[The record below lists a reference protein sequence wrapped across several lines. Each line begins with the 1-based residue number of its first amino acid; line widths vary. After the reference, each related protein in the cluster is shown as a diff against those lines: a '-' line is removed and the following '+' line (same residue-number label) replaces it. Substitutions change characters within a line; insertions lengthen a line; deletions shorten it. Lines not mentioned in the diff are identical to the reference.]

1 MPLDSL
7 DHSFFFFFFILQCI
21 CNPSSFLLS
30 ENLINVLFTYPYK
43 LAVVRTSSSTGLYG
57 IHLIPLYFDISLHTV
72 SPSLFLV
79 N

>member
-7 DHSFFFFFFILQCI
+7 DHSFFFFFILQCI
-21 CNPSSFLLS
+21 YNPSSFLLS

-43 LAVVRTSSSTGLYG
+43 LVVVCTSSSTGLYR
-57 IHLIPLYFDISLHTV
+57 IHLIPLFFDISLHTV
-72 SPSLFLV
+72 SPCLFLI